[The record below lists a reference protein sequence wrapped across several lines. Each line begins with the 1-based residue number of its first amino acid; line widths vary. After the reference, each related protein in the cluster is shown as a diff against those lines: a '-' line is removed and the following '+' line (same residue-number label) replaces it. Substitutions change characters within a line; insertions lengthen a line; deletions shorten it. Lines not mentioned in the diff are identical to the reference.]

1 MGPMG
6 CPEVAGAGVLH
17 LYAVREMGGSGG
29 GVHGG
34 VVGGIVVVTTGTQH
48 SRAIG
53 AIACQTQG

>member
-17 LYAVREMGGSGG
+17 LYAVREVGGSGG

-34 VVGGIVVVTTGTQH
+34 VVGGIVVVTTGPQH

-53 AIACQTQG
+53 AITC